1 MRAIV
6 QGIRGNR
13 GCGVKRNITGAMLL
27 FLATVSLSNAA
38 DKPVWIDNAA
48 NISIPSIPAEGIAH
62 GKKFKVEKAT
72 IQNGIL
78 ELRQGQ
84 GFFPDYSFMIFTF
97 LEKDEI
103 AAGKILTVRPSDG
116 LGGPHIHFKY
126 KVSGKDM
133 PETEMFMEKFTMR
146 LEFIETA
153 GNQVTGKIYLCLP
166 DENKS
171 FVAGIFKADR
181 K

>member
-84 GFFPDYSFMIFTF
+84 GFFPDYSFMIFT
-97 LEKDEI
+97 LPLI
-103 AAGKILTVRPSDG
+103 AV
-116 LGGPHIHFKY
+116 
-126 KVSGKDM
+126 VCN
-133 PETEMFMEKFTMR
+133 
-146 LEFIETA
+146 FIPLDLF
-153 GNQVTGKIYLCLP
+153 Q
-166 DENKS
+166 
-171 FVAGIFKADR
+171 IFRATLR
-181 K
+181 YCI